1 MYKLPED
8 YFYDVYETD
17 ADIARALEA
26 ETHRQQNTIEMNPG
40 ENYASPAV
48 LKAMASTMTNKYAD
62 GYPGRRLFRGCA
74 HVDEAEQLAID
85 RLKALFGAEHA
96 NVQANSGGDTN
107 MAVYYA
113 VLEIGDTV
121 LGPCLMQGGQASH
134 GSDKNFSGRYFHYAQ
149 YGLNPDT
156 ERLDYDRILD
166 MAKKHRPR
174 LILSGSSSY
183 SRSIDHRAFRMIAD
197 AVGAYYLADIAQ
209 LAGLVAAGL
218 MENPVPYADFVTAST
233 HKTMRGPRGG
243 FILCRADYAGRID
256 DAVWPGTLGSPSM
269 HMVAAKAVCFKEAM
283 GEPFRT
289 YQQQVVR
296 NAQTLSAALQRGGV
310 HVVTGGTD
318 THIVTLDTISKG
330 RPGHEALDLLDRCG
344 FIATR
349 YRLISE
355 EPQDGRFGGL
365 RLGTPCLTTRG
376 FVEPDMEQVA
386 ECLLDIIYEGETA
399 VDKVSQRVR
408 ALCEAHPV
416 YVR

>member
-8 YFYDVYETD
+8 YFCDVYETD

-26 ETHRQQNTIEMNPG
+26 ETRRQHHTIEMNPG

-48 LKAMASTMTNKYAD
+48 LKAMANPMTNKYAD

-113 VLEIGDTV
+113 VLEVGDTV
-121 LGPCLMQGGQASH
+121 LGPNLLQGGQTSH
-134 GSDKNFSGRYFHYAQ
+134 GSGKNFSGRYFRYVE
-149 YGLNPDT
+149 YGLDPTT
-156 ERLDYDRILD
+156 ERIDYDRIMD
-166 MAKKHRPR
+166 AAIKHRPR
-174 LILSGSSSY
+174 LIISGASSY
-183 SRSIDHRAFRMIAD
+183 SRRIDHRAFREIAD
-197 AVGAYYLADIAQ
+197 AAGAYYLADIAQ

-218 MENPVPYADFVTAST
+218 LENPVPYADFVTAST

-243 FILCRADYAGRID
+243 FILCRSGDARRID

-283 GEPFRT
+283 GEPFRC
-289 YQQQVVR
+289 YQRQVIR
-296 NAQTLSAALQRGGV
+296 NAQALAAALQESGV

-344 FIATR
+344 IIATR

-355 EPQDGRFGGL
+355 TPLDGRFGGL

-376 FVEPDMEQVA
+376 FTEPDMERVA
-386 ECLLDIIYEGETA
+386 DCIKDIIFEGEAA
-399 VDKVSQRVR
+399 VNKVSERVKS
-408 ALCEAHPV
+408 LCDAHPL